1 MSAISVSRLWK
12 SYGEQVVLEDIN
24 LEVKPNE
31 FVTVVGASGCGK
43 TTFLRIL
50 LGMEPPSRGR
60 VTLDGKPLPQEPDR
74 ERGIVFQRYSVFPHL
89 TVLQNVL
96 LGLELQAAPL
106 LGRLLGARRREAVAE
121 CEALLEQVGLY
132 AHRHKYPA
140 ALSGGMRQRLSIAG
154 SVICKP
160 RVLLLDEPFGALD
173 PGISADMHQLVLR
186 IWEEFGLTIFMITHD
201 LREGFRLGTRLLV
214 FDKVRHDPQAPEAY
228 GATITYDLALNRAP
242 ARSKAL
248 LAEVSERTAYSEAF
262 ARRAT
267 A

>member
-1 MSAISVSRLWK
+1 MSRIRVEHVWK
-12 SYGEQVVLEDIN
+12 AYESQVVLQNIN
-24 LEVKPNE
+24 LEVTPNE
-31 FVTVVGASGCGK
+31 FITVVGASGCGK

-50 LGMEPPSRGR
+50 LGMEPPTRGS
-60 VTLDGKPLPQEPDR
+60 VLVDGQPLPAEPDR

-89 TVLQNVL
+89 TVLENVM

-106 LGRLLGARRREAVAE
+106 LGRLFGARRREAIAR

-132 AHRHKYPA
+132 AHKDKYPA
-140 ALSGGMRQRLSIAG
+140 ALSGGMRQRLSIAA

-160 RVLLLDEPFGALD
+160 RILLLDEPFGALD
-173 PGISADMHQLVLR
+173 PGISADMHELVLR
-186 IWEEFGLTIFMITHD
+186 MWEELGLTIFMITHD

-214 FDKVRHDPQAPEAY
+214 FDKVRHDPQAPEAF
-228 GATITYDLALNRAP
+228 GATITYDLALKRTP
-242 ARSKAL
+242 VQSTAL
-248 LAEVSERTAYSEAF
+248 LNEVTERVEYTEAF